1 MKLEFKIGIIDDSL
15 EKIATIKPLLLA
27 KPVSAKKQGKYSN
40 RKFNVFELDPQK
52 SMNEVIGDIY
62 YEKLD
67 CMLIDYKLDSFSISE
82 YNGVDLATKIEETLY
97 NFPMFILTS
106 HEDELFNKEV
116 CNVYQVLDFELYT
129 NEEFERDEVHGKIIE
144 QIQMFKK
151 QKKEWEKELKDLM
164 PQAGISEKIDS
175 KIIELD
181 SKIEKSIDGR
191 SALSDELKREL
202 KSDKLM
208 SLMEKI
214 EQILN
219 EE

>member
-1 MKLEFKIGIIDDSL
+1 MKKGKLFVISGPSGVGKD
-15 EKIATIKPLLLA
+15 TIVNEYLKENDAHLS
-27 KPVSAKKQGKYSN
+27 VSATTRNPREG
-40 RKFNVFELDPQK
+40 E
-52 SMNEVIGDIY
+52 IHGIHY
-62 YEKLD
+62 Y
-67 CMLIDYKLDSFSISE
+67 F
-82 YNGVDLATKIEETLY
+82 
-97 NFPMFILTS
+97 
-106 HEDELFNKEV
+106 
-116 CNVYQVLDFELYT
+116 YT